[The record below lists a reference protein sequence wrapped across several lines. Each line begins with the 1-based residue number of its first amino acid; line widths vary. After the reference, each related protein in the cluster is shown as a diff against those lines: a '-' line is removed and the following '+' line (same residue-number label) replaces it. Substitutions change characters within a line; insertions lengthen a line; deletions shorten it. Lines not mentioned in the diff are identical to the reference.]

1 MCPVHFVV
9 LEIKEVFKNYKNNNK
24 VWDMSKGWQSQL
36 GGVPNGQS
44 WKKTGKQNK

>member
-1 MCPVHFVV
+1 MSPEHFVV

-24 VWDMSKGWQSQL
+24 GWDISEGYQSQL

-44 WKKTGKQNK
+44 